1 MKTTIKTN
9 RARLL
14 RKNMTDAEQALW
26 KRIRLN
32 QLNVKFRR
40 QTPIGNYFVDFY
52 CHEYGLIVELD
63 GSQHLDQVEYDEQRT
78 LYLQSLGLR
87 VIRFLNHDVLLNIE
101 AVLEVI
107 MREVGG
113 NSPRL

>member
-26 KRIRLN
+26 QKIRFN
-32 QLNVKFRR
+32 QLGVKFRR
-40 QTPIGNYFVDFY
+40 QTPIGSCFVDFY
-52 CHEYGLIVELD
+52 CHEYDLVVELD
-63 GSQHLDQVEYDEQRT
+63 GSHHLDQAEYDEQRT

-87 VIRFLNHDVLLNIE
+87 VIRFWNNDVLLNIE
-101 AVLEVI
+101 AVLEEI
-107 MREVGG
+107 MTSIGSV
-113 NSPRL
+113 PKL

>member
-26 KRIRLN
+26 QKIRFN
-32 QLNVKFRR
+32 QLGVKFRR
-40 QTPIGNYFVDFY
+40 QTQIGSYFVDFY
-52 CHEYGLIVELD
+52 CHEYGLVVELD
-63 GSQHLDQVEYDEQRT
+63 GSQHIERAEYDEQRT

-87 VIRFLNHDVLLNIE
+87 VIRFWNNDVLLHID
-101 AVLEVI
+101 AVL
-107 MREVGG
+107 GG
-113 NSPRL
+113 IVSAIGKY

>member
-26 KRIRLN
+26 QKIRFN
-32 QLNVKFRR
+32 QLGVKFRR
-40 QTPIGNYFVDFY
+40 QTPIGSYFVDFY
-52 CHEYGLIVELD
+52 CHEYALVVELD
-63 GSQHLDQVEYDEQRT
+63 GSQHIDQAEYDEQRS

-87 VIRFLNHDVLLNIE
+87 VIRFWNNDVLLNIE
-101 AVLEVI
+101 AVLEAI
-107 MREVGG
+107 MTSIESV
-113 NSPRL
+113 PRL